1 MHCDATS
8 CASILFLSFSF
19 LLVVCCTRAR
29 KAEKE
34 RRRLYGSIGGA
45 CAATTPPVPLPLRP
59 RDTSTIANPAPEYH
73 QYHCH
78 CHQSIVQRHTAISSS
93 GRRRLETWD
102 RSCDQANLPAS
113 QAAPVKT
120 VWCHLH
126 WCRCFLVKSGRNQKE
141 SKSGKHGYEEGCKYC
156 CRGSRRG

>member
-1 MHCDATS
+1 M
-8 CASILFLSFSF
+8 
-19 LLVVCCTRAR
+19 CCTRAR

-59 RDTSTIANPAPEYH
+59 RDTSTIATPASEYH
-73 QYHCH
+73 QHHCQSGIRVPPVPLPFPPEYSSAPH
-78 CHQSIVQRHTAISSS
+78 CHQQQWKKRL
-93 GRRRLETWD
+93 LETWD
-102 RSCDQANLPAS
+102 RGCDEANLPAT